1 MKHYAQSSDVENSR
15 FCNRRTLDSGINVGV
30 RLLILGLFSSGYVL
44 IKGGTFNNF
53 FIFYLFQYCF
63 LSFSHLADLR
73 CLFLQNNKLDH
84 IENISSL
91 QNLTTLN
98 LSHNYLSS
106 LCSLACLPM
115 LHTFIVSHNKLCTSK
130 DLEELKA

>member
-1 MKHYAQSSDVENSR
+1 MYLEKNFLKNLQPHSNKL
-15 FCNRRTLDSGINVGV
+15 CTIDSGINVGV
-30 RLLILGLFSSGYVL
+30 RLLIFGFFSSGYVL
-44 IKGGTFNNF
+44 IKGGMFVNF
-53 FIFYLFQYCF
+53 FYLFKYCF
-63 LSFSHLADLR
+63 LSFSHLDDLR

>member
-1 MKHYAQSSDVENSR
+1 MMDW
-15 FCNRRTLDSGINVGV
+15 
-30 RLLILGLFSSGYVL
+30 LILGKTALFYSIVTIYLGLCPRIISLYNVKLTMKISSIFAAFL
-44 IKGGTFNNF
+44 DNMNF
-53 FIFYLFQYCF
+53 INFDQF
-63 LSFSHLADLR
+63 SFSHLDDLR